1 MLKPA
6 FIWRSGILRDNGAMT
21 VVHARSPRSS
31 PGVLLAVMLTL
42 LMAAPLAQAKD
53 RSDDHE
59 RAQAAVAA
67 GQVMPLD
74 RLLQQVA
81 REHPGQVL
89 EVELEHDDGRWLYEI
104 KLLQRDGQLMKLK
117 FDARTAEVLSKRTRS
132 TARH

>member
-1 MLKPA
+1 
-6 FIWRSGILRDNGAMT
+6 
-21 VVHARSPRSS
+21 
-31 PGVLLAVMLTL
+31 
-42 LMAAPLAQAKD
+42 
-53 RSDDHE
+53 
-59 RAQAAVAA
+59 
-67 GQVMPLD
+67 MPLD